1 MSAFFISGT
10 GTGIGKTFVT
20 AGLLRHL
27 RGSGRAVMGLK
38 PIVSGYHGAAGSDPA
53 MLLEALGETVGEDA
67 VARIAPWRFC
77 APLSPD
83 MAAMREDR
91 QIDFGELLAFC
102 RDRAAGAETVLIEG
116 VGGVMVP
123 LDAQHTVLDWIV
135 ALGFPV
141 VLVAGSYLGSLS
153 HTLTAA
159 AALERAGVPAIS
171 IIVNDSGTDDVPLTD
186 TAATLRRFL
195 PRHEIA
201 IVPRNATALDFT
213 SLAALVFHKRNGSE
227 N

>member
-27 RGSGRAVMGLK
+27 RENGKTAAGLK
-38 PIVSGYHGAAGSDPA
+38 PIVSGYHGATGSDPA
-53 MLLEALGETVGEDA
+53 LLLEAMGETVSEEA
-67 VARIAPWRFC
+67 VARIAPWRFR

-83 MAAMREDR
+83 MAAMRENR

-102 RDRAAGAETVLIEG
+102 RDQAGSAETVLIEG
-116 VGGVMVP
+116 VGGAMVP
-123 LDAQHTVLDWIV
+123 LDARHTVLDWMV

-159 AALERAGVPAIS
+159 AALERAGLRAAGIV
-171 IIVNDSGTDDVPLTD
+171 VNDSGTGDVPLTD

-195 PRHEIA
+195 PRDDIA
-201 IVPRNATALDFT
+201 ILPRDASGLDF
-213 SLAALVFHKRNGSE
+213 SPLAMSIFHHA
-227 N
+227 